1 MTIFTHNPS
10 PTHIHQ
16 TSKHTSNLILP
27 LRKKFTATSR
37 DLDTVCDTRR
47 PVILCWAVSRR
58 SSYHLFLFLNTKKYL
73 LCIVRVSKLPS
84 RQGRTQTFVSDV
96 WSCVCCVCAPI
107 TNTPSNIIS
116 LPCVDFALVFAYHS
130 LCTDHLYLIHFLD
143 PGEPAKHGQTFV
155 TIVFSLSLSVKSCWI
170 C

>member
-16 TSKHTSNLILP
+16 TSKHTSNSYP
-27 LRKKFTATSR
+27 SPPKKFTATSR

-58 SSYHLFLFLNTKKYL
+58 SSYHLFLFLNTKNICCAL
-73 LCIVRVSKLPS
+73 
-84 RQGRTQTFVSDV
+84 
-96 WSCVCCVCAPI
+96 CVCLNYRHGKGELKRSCLMFDRVCVLCVRQSQTHLPI
-107 TNTPSNIIS
+107 YIS
-116 LPCVDFALVFAYHS
+116 LPCVDFALVFAYHT
-130 LCTDHLYLIHFLD
+130 LCTDHLYLIHFLG